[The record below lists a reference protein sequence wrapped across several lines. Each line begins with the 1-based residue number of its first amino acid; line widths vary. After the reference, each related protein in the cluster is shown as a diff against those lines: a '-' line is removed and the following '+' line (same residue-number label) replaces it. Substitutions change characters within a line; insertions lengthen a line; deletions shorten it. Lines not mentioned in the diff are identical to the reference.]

1 MPGRQIGRSLVIVV
15 IAAMILGLVQGGM
28 TAAPAS

>member
-1 MPGRQIGRSLVIVV
+1 MPGRTIGRFLVIVV
-15 IAAMILGLVQGGM
+15 IAAMILGLVLSGI